1 MSPQSNQPRRH
12 HAPAVARVAV
22 ATLRDLRRLADG
34 DVTES
39 RRDALRRDL
48 DYLIA
53 AAEESA
59 RPLPEIEAP
68 PP

>member
-1 MSPQSNQPRRH
+1 MRSKSTPTSG
-12 HAPAVARVAV
+12 PAVARVAV

-34 DVTES
+34 DVTASE
-39 RRDALRRDL
+39 RDALILDL

-53 AAEESA
+53 AAEASA
-59 RPLPEIEAP
+59 GLLPEIEAP

>member
-1 MSPQSNQPRRH
+1 MQSKSTPTR
-12 HAPAVARVAV
+12 APAVARVAV
-22 ATLRDLRRLADG
+22 ATLRELRRAVDG

-39 RRDALRRDL
+39 GRDALRCDL